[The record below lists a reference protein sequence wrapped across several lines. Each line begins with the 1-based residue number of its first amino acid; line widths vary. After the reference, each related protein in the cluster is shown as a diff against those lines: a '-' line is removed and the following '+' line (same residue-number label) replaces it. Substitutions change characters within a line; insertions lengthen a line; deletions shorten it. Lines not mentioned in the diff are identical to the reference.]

1 MHLSI
6 SGEKETK
13 RQRNGKGRKT
23 QSKCVRKREREGE
36 REGERERKR
45 ERSIDWEK
53 NREKESSPFIALLC
67 KRANDASKNILSSS
81 KVDDEGYNIS
91 SLRNFLLHFSFRFC
105 HTHTHARRYRLPSR
119 ANLSM
124 QSLAFATWAH
134 DRTISLNPWVS
145 RAAHRFRVR
154 AFLFCVI

>member
-23 QSKCVRKREREGE
+23 QSKCVKKREKEV
-36 REGERERKR
+36 ERERKR

-91 SLRNFLLHFSFRFC
+91 SLRNFLLHFSFRFLP
-105 HTHTHARRYRLPSR
+105 HTHTHTRARRYRLPSR
-119 ANLSM
+119 ANLSV

-134 DRTISLNPWVS
+134 DRPISLNPWVS